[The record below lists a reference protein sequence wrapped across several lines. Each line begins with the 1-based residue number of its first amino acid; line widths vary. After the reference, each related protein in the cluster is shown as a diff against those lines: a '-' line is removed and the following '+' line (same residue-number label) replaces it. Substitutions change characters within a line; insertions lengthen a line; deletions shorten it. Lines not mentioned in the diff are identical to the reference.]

1 MSCLVLNLF
10 QTKRNSS
17 GNDHMQKKNPN
28 ITTWS
33 IDKKK
38 QSLWYAYHSSVVAI
52 IRSNMKS

>member
-17 GNDHMQKKNPN
+17 GNDHMQKKNN

>member
-17 GNDHMQKKNPN
+17 GNDHMQKKPN